1 MFGHVDVWFHD
12 AKLSAFM
19 TLLFFFMKEKDVLKN
34 PNFYHKLLKIHMQ
47 SIFPA
52 RGFSIILV
60 YTTLVM
66 FWTLRKCS
74 DKM

>member
-1 MFGHVDVWFHD
+1 MFGHVCLISWCKTISIYDSVIFLYER
-12 AKLSAFM
+12 KRR
-19 TLLFFFMKEKDVLKN
+19 LKKKQ
-34 PNFYHKLLKIHMQ
+34 FYHKLLKIHMQ

-52 RGFSIILV
+52 RGFSIVLV